1 LNIPTADY
9 QKVAGISTSI
19 SAFTGL
25 FVNFIIGII
34 YDILGR
40 RRPVLVSLVIGMVG
54 MFWYPFLK
62 NAVELYIAS
71 DLLIPLQVV
80 LNCPFIPDLIEE

>member
-1 LNIPTADY
+1 MNIPSGDY

-25 FVNFIIGII
+25 FVNFFIGII

-40 RRPVLVSLVIGMVG
+40 RRPVLVSLLIGMIG

-62 NAVELYIAS
+62 NEIDLYIAS
-71 DLLIPLQVV
+71 DLLIPLQGV